1 MRECGCEPAN
11 LFARTLC
18 QMNLHFGNRHIACSS
33 LNARYACK
41 LDDVVGIAAAVA
53 AVSTVTAVSN
63 EIIFRTMC
71 MLLRFFFFWFSPCTH
86 NSMEK
91 LFRNA
96 HTYAHTVT
104 QSVLQKKWKSRF
116 LQLNWLFFLL
126 FFFISFWFFFF
137 FGPQNKAND
146 TKCAKQQKLFILDT
160 VFSMNQYMILCVP
173 VFFSSFF
180 FILVAYLIVKSLIA
194 IPNFA
199 ECLFRSCFLFVFRFR
214 QCRRFSFRDFR
225 NPGKKGRRKDRKR
238 T

>member
-1 MRECGCEPAN
+1 MHTQFNGEIIPE
-11 LFARTLC
+11 RTHIRTYRNTISVTKKMKVTVSSIELVIFSSFF
-18 QMNLHFGNRHIACSS
+18 LHF
-33 LNARYACK
+33 
-41 LDDVVGIAAAVA
+41 
-53 AVSTVTAVSN
+53 
-63 EIIFRTMC
+63 
-71 MLLRFFFFWFSPCTH
+71 
-86 NSMEK
+86 
-91 LFRNA
+91 
-96 HTYAHTVT
+96 
-104 QSVLQKKWKSRF
+104 F
-116 LQLNWLFFLL
+116 L
-126 FFFISFWFFFF
+126 IFFF